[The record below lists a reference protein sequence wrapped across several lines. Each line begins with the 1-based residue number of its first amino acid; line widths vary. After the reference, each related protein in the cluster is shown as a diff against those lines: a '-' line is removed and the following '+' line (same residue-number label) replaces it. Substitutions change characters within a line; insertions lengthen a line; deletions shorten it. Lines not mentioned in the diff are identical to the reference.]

1 MKAFN
6 IIQTELANSDL
17 REANRQNR
25 SLFHAKMSFLENIS
39 HLMEESGF
47 RGILKLTYLSIKC
60 CGPRKST
67 ESSSDRMQ
75 QHFSPVWSWQG
86 NSPVEIWEFILFRK
100 HVSRCHCYTCYMYY
114 AVLAIFLA
122 GEKALVFLFGVKP
135 VIGLDALRHWQNLLR
150 RHLINSHNSF
160 PNCNSDL
167 ISQPARLSTSKA
179 VAGRRWKKVYRGLER
194 NSMVM
199 RNCLSQRICCL
210 LQTLFFS

>member
-1 MKAFN
+1 MYVCIWIRVIFHPEFCTWACQTTRNCKFHRHVWLVMKAFN

-25 SLFHAKMSFLENIS
+25 SLFHAEMSFLESIS

-75 QHFSPVWSWQG
+75 QHFSPVWSRQG

-100 HVSRCHCYTCYMYY
+100 QAYVSRCHCYTCYMYY

-135 VIGLDALRHWQNLLR
+135 VIGLDALRHWQNL
-150 RHLINSHNSF
+150 
-160 PNCNSDL
+160 
-167 ISQPARLSTSKA
+167 
-179 VAGRRWKKVYRGLER
+179 
-194 NSMVM
+194 
-199 RNCLSQRICCL
+199 
-210 LQTLFFS
+210 

>member
-25 SLFHAKMSFLENIS
+25 SLFHAEMSFLENIS

-47 RGILKLTYLSIKC
+47 REILKLTYLSIKC

-67 ESSSDRMQ
+67 ESRSDRMQ
-75 QHFSPVWSWQG
+75 QHFSPVW
-86 NSPVEIWEFILFRK
+86 EFILFRK
-100 HVSRCHCYTCYMYY
+100 QAYVSRCHCYTCYMYY

-135 VIGLDALRHWQNLLR
+135 VIGLDALRHWQNLQR

-160 PNCNSDL
+160 SNCNSDL
-167 ISQPARLSTSKA
+167 TSQPARLFTSKA

-194 NSMVM
+194 NSAVM
-199 RNCLSQRICCL
+199 KNCLSQ
-210 LQTLFFS
+210 